1 MEKKNRIFPTQLE
14 EYGAVL
20 ERLNEMRERPHSEA
34 KQLLYGLVDAVYRK
48 GYEDAKKEEE

>member
-1 MEKKNRIFPTQLE
+1 MEEKNRIFPSQLE

-20 ERLNEMRERPHSEA
+20 EHLNEMRGCPHSEA

-48 GYEDAKKEEE
+48 GYEDAKKAE